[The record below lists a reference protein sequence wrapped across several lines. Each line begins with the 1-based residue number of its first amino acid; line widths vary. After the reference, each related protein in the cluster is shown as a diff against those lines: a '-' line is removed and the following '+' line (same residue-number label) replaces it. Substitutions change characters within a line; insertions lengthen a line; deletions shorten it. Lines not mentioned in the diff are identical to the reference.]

1 MTHFTPKSGL
11 GLVALGLLTL
21 LAAPAARAQAPPA
34 GSGPVS
40 KLYLT
45 AGDQGH
51 NFIIQGSTVTQ
62 SNQAA
67 ASSAKG
73 ESAIAVSGDVR
84 TLIPSSTGSTG
95 GANYDLNFTD
105 TGGRYT
111 STFNFFDGTTDGT
124 HNYGVNFN
132 FGSENVY
139 QTGRNWQTSVALFQV
154 PEAYFGITYDRTNN
168 SLWISNFNGTTVSDY
183 SLTGTLL
190 SSFNTTFSSIT
201 CLALDPADNTL
212 WMGSQNTKGTFY
224 QYSKGGVFLQ
234 SDTYAALANQN
245 TLGGEFNIAAPAVP
259 EASTTVSLGLLLAL
273 GLGGMTIAARRKTRV

>member
-1 MTHFTPKSGL
+1 MHITRKHGPGL
-11 GLVALGLLTL
+11 AALGLLTL
-21 LAAPAARAQAPPA
+21 FAAPAARAQAPPA

-45 AGDQGH
+45 AGEQGH

-62 SNQAA
+62 SNVAVG
-67 ASSAKG
+67 K

-84 TLIPSSTGSTG
+84 TLIPSSAGNTG

-124 HNYGVNFN
+124 HNYSVNYN
-132 FGSENVY
+132 IGSENVY
-139 QTGRNWQTSVALFQV
+139 QTDRNWQTPVALFQV
-154 PEAYFGITYDRTNN
+154 PEAYLGITYDRTNN
-168 SLWISNFNGTTVSDY
+168 SLWISNFHGTTVGDY

-190 SSFNTTFSSIT
+190 SSFNTTFNSIT
-201 CLALDPADNTL
+201 CLSLDPADNTL

-259 EASTTVSLGLLLAL
+259 EASTTVSLGLLLVL
-273 GLGGMTIAARRKTRV
+273 GLGGVTIAARRKTRV

>member
-1 MTHFTPKSGL
+1 MHITRKHGPGL
-11 GLVALGLLTL
+11 AALGLLTL

-45 AGDQGH
+45 AGEQNH
-51 NFIIQGSTVTQ
+51 NFIVQGNTVTQ
-62 SNQAA
+62 SNVAVG
-67 ASSAKG
+67 K

-84 TLIPSSTGSTG
+84 TLIPSSAGSTG

-124 HNYGVNFN
+124 HNYSVNYN
-132 FGSENVY
+132 IGSENVY
-139 QTGRNWQTSVALFQV
+139 QTDRNWQTPVALFQV
-154 PEAYFGITYDRTNN
+154 PEAYLGITYDRTNN
-168 SLWISNFNGTTVSDY
+168 SLWISNFHGTTVGDY

-190 SSFNTTFSSIT
+190 SSFNTTFNSIT
-201 CLALDPADNTL
+201 CLSLDPADNTL

-273 GLGGMTIAARRKTRV
+273 GLGGVTIAARRKTRV

>member
-1 MTHFTPKSGL
+1 MTMHITRKHGPGL
-11 GLVALGLLTL
+11 AALGLLTL
-21 LAAPAARAQAPPA
+21 FAAPAARAQAPPA

-45 AGDQGH
+45 AGEQGH

-62 SNQAA
+62 SNVAVG
-67 ASSAKG
+67 K
-73 ESAIAVSGDVR
+73 EYAIAVSGDVR
-84 TLIPSSTGSTG
+84 TLIPSSEGSTG

-124 HNYGVNFN
+124 HNYSVNYN
-132 FGSENVY
+132 IGSENVY
-139 QTGRNWQTSVALFQV
+139 QTDRNWQTPVALFQV
-154 PEAYFGITYDRTNN
+154 PEAYLGITYDRTNN

-212 WMGSQNTKGTFY
+212 WIGSQSTEGTFY

-245 TLGGEFNIAAPAVP
+245 TLGGEFNTAAPAVP
-259 EASTTVSLGLLLAL
+259 EVSTTVSLGLLLAL

>member
-1 MTHFTPKSGL
+1 MHITRKHGPGL
-11 GLVALGLLTL
+11 AALGLLTL

-45 AGDQGH
+45 AGEQNH
-51 NFIIQGSTVTQ
+51 NFIVQGNTVTQ
-62 SNQAA
+62 SNVAVG
-67 ASSAKG
+67 K

-84 TLIPSSTGSTG
+84 TLIPSSAGSTA

-111 STFNFFDGTTDGT
+111 NTFNFFDGTTDGT
-124 HNYGVNFN
+124 HNYSVNYN
-132 FGSENVY
+132 IGSENVY
-139 QTGRNWQTSVALFQV
+139 QTDRNWQTPVALFQV
-154 PEAYFGITYDRTNN
+154 PEAYLGITYDRTNN

-190 SSFNTTFSSIT
+190 SSFNTTFNSIT
-201 CLALDPADNTL
+201 CLSLDPADNTL

-273 GLGGMTIAARRKTRV
+273 GLGGVTIAARRKTRV

>member
-1 MTHFTPKSGL
+1 MHITRKHGPGL
-11 GLVALGLLTL
+11 AALGLLTL

-45 AGDQGH
+45 AGEQGH

-62 SNQAA
+62 SNVAVG
-67 ASSAKG
+67 K
-73 ESAIAVSGDVR
+73 EYAIAVSGDVR
-84 TLIPSSTGSTG
+84 TLIPSSEGSTG

-124 HNYGVNFN
+124 HNYSVNYN
-132 FGSENVY
+132 IGSENVY
-139 QTGRNWQTSVALFQV
+139 QTDRNWQTPVALFQV

-168 SLWISNFNGTTVSDY
+168 SLWISNFHGTTVGDY

-190 SSFNTTFSSIT
+190 SSFNTTFNSIT
-201 CLALDPADNTL
+201 CLSLDPADNTL

-245 TLGGEFNIAAPAVP
+245 TLGGEFNTAAPAVP
-259 EASTTVSLGLLLAL
+259 EASTTLSLGLLLVL
-273 GLGGMTIAARRKTRV
+273 GLGGVTIAARRKTRV

>member
-1 MTHFTPKSGL
+1 MHITRKHGPGL
-11 GLVALGLLTL
+11 AALGLLTL

-45 AGDQGH
+45 AGEQGH

-62 SNQAA
+62 SNVAVG
-67 ASSAKG
+67 K
-73 ESAIAVSGDVR
+73 EYAIAVSGDVR
-84 TLIPSSTGSTG
+84 TLIPSSEGSTG

-124 HNYGVNFN
+124 HNYSVNYN
-132 FGSENVY
+132 IGSENVY
-139 QTGRNWQTSVALFQV
+139 QTGRNWQTPVALFQV

-168 SLWISNFNGTTVSDY
+168 SLWISNFHGTTVGDY

-190 SSFNTTFSSIT
+190 SSFNTTFNSIT
-201 CLALDPADNTL
+201 CLSLDPADNTL

-259 EASTTVSLGLLLAL
+259 EASTTVSLGLLLVL
-273 GLGGMTIAARRKTRV
+273 GLGGVTIAARRKTRV

>member
-1 MTHFTPKSGL
+1 MHITRKHGPGL
-11 GLVALGLLTL
+11 AALGLLTL
-21 LAAPAARAQAPPA
+21 FAAPAARAQAPPA

-45 AGDQGH
+45 AGEQGH

-62 SNQAA
+62 SNVAVG
-67 ASSAKG
+67 K
-73 ESAIAVSGDVR
+73 EYAIAVSGDVR
-84 TLIPSSTGSTG
+84 TLIPSSEGSTG

-124 HNYGVNFN
+124 HNYSVNYN
-132 FGSENVY
+132 IGSENVY
-139 QTGRNWQTSVALFQV
+139 QTGRNWQTPVALFQV

-168 SLWISNFNGTTVSDY
+168 SLWISNFHGTTVGDY

-190 SSFNTTFSSIT
+190 SSFNTTFNSIT
-201 CLALDPADNTL
+201 CLSLDPADNTL

-259 EASTTVSLGLLLAL
+259 EASTTVSLGLLLVL
-273 GLGGMTIAARRKTRV
+273 GLGGVTIAARRKTRV

>member
-1 MTHFTPKSGL
+1 MHITRKHGPGL
-11 GLVALGLLTL
+11 AALGLLTL

-45 AGDQGH
+45 AGEQGH

-62 SNQAA
+62 SNVAVG
-67 ASSAKG
+67 K
-73 ESAIAVSGDVR
+73 EYAIAVSGDVR
-84 TLIPSSTGSTG
+84 TLIPSSEGSTG

-124 HNYGVNFN
+124 HNYSVNYN
-132 FGSENVY
+132 IGSENVY

-154 PEAYFGITYDRTNN
+154 PEAYLGITYDRTNN

-212 WMGSQNTKGTFY
+212 WMGSQSTEGTFY

-259 EASTTVSLGLLLAL
+259 EASTTVSLGLLLVL
-273 GLGGMTIAARRKTRV
+273 GLGGVTIAARRKTRV

>member
-1 MTHFTPKSGL
+1 MHITRKHGPGL
-11 GLVALGLLTL
+11 AALGLLTL
-21 LAAPAARAQAPPA
+21 FAAPAARAQAPPA

-45 AGDQGH
+45 AGEQGH

-62 SNQAA
+62 SNVAVG
-67 ASSAKG
+67 K
-73 ESAIAVSGDVR
+73 EYAIAVSGDVR
-84 TLIPSSTGSTG
+84 TLIPSSEGSTG

-124 HNYGVNFN
+124 HNYSVNYN
-132 FGSENVY
+132 IGSENVY
-139 QTGRNWQTSVALFQV
+139 QTDRNWQTPVALFQV

-168 SLWISNFNGTTVSDY
+168 SLWISNFHGTTVGDY

-190 SSFNTTFSSIT
+190 SSFNTTFNSIT
-201 CLALDPADNTL
+201 CLSLDPADNTL

-259 EASTTVSLGLLLAL
+259 EASTTVSLGLLLVL
-273 GLGGMTIAARRKTRV
+273 GLGGVTIAARRKTRV

>member
-1 MTHFTPKSGL
+1 MTMHITRKHGPGL
-11 GLVALGLLTL
+11 AALGLLTL

-45 AGDQGH
+45 AGEQGH

-62 SNQAA
+62 SNVAVG
-67 ASSAKG
+67 K

-84 TLIPSSTGSTG
+84 TLIPSSAGNTG

-124 HNYGVNFN
+124 HNYSVNYN
-132 FGSENVY
+132 IGSENVY
-139 QTGRNWQTSVALFQV
+139 QTDRNWQTPVALFQV
-154 PEAYFGITYDRTNN
+154 PEAYLGITYDRTNN
-168 SLWISNFNGTTVSDY
+168 SLWISNFHGTTVGDY

-190 SSFNTTFSSIT
+190 SSFNTTFNSIT
-201 CLALDPADNTL
+201 CLSLDPADNTL

-259 EASTTVSLGLLLAL
+259 EASTTVSLGLLLVL
-273 GLGGMTIAARRKTRV
+273 GLGGVTIAARRKTRV

>member
-1 MTHFTPKSGL
+1 MHITRKHGPGL
-11 GLVALGLLTL
+11 AALGLLTL

-45 AGDQGH
+45 AGEQGH

-62 SNQAA
+62 SNVAVG
-67 ASSAKG
+67 K
-73 ESAIAVSGDVR
+73 EYAIAVSGDVR
-84 TLIPSSTGSTG
+84 TLIPSSEGSTG

-124 HNYGVNFN
+124 HNYSVNYN
-132 FGSENVY
+132 IGSENVY
-139 QTGRNWQTSVALFQV
+139 QTGRNWQTPVALFQV
-154 PEAYFGITYDRTNN
+154 PEAYLGITYDRTNN
-168 SLWISNFNGTTVSDY
+168 SLWISNFHGTTVSDY

-190 SSFNTTFSSIT
+190 SSFNTTFNSIT
-201 CLALDPADNTL
+201 CLSLDPADNTL

-259 EASTTVSLGLLLAL
+259 EASTTVSLGLLLVL
-273 GLGGMTIAARRKTRV
+273 GLGGVTIAARRKTRV